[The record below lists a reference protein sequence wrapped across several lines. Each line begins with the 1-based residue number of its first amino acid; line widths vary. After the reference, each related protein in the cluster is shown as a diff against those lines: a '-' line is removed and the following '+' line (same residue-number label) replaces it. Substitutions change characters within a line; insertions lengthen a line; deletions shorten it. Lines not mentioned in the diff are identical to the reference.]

1 MDCARAYF
9 AGEHSETPVWEIL
22 SDKPAETVRDI
33 SDILQRVCF

>member
-9 AGEHSETPVWEIL
+9 AGEHSEMPVWEIL

-33 SDILQRVCF
+33 SDILQRV